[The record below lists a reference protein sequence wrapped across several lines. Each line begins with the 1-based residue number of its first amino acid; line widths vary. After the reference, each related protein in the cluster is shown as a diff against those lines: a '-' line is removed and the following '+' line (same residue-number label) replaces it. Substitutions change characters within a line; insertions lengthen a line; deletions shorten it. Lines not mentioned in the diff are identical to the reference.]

1 MQLKSIKT
9 KNTEIFILF
18 GIVFVQILWLL
29 ARSFRPNA
37 GFYEFRQSQTLWPVK
52 IWANEGFSPFNPKI
66 PIKGIEQEVWILE
79 LPLFQW
85 IVYLMHEITRVNIDY
100 LGRLLSLLLSLGVV
114 LIISLILARNSKKKQ
129 LWYSIFLITNPFF
142 YYWSTTTLVDWLA
155 LFFGAWAGYLIF
167 SKYKYKFIIK
177 IIVIALL
184 SVGSTVKISHVV
196 FGFFLI
202 YILELHR
209 GSKVNYRDN
218 KIYYFLTLVISIVFF
233 LIYSSFTSNLYGPND
248 SRRIWSTVD
257 DNYYWYFGTFDQY
270 KNLFLN
276 IGLIIDRLILLSS
289 SLILFIFLVILI
301 FLRKNKILYIFSL
314 LFLSLGYLMVF
325 INLNLNHDYYQIPVY
340 FVLMILLILG
350 IEELLRYSTTKLNRK
365 FTVAVIFFISCISA
379 FSSDLGQAYMRVVND
394 DFADTR
400 ACAKSFQP
408 QEWVFTLQVEN
419 PHLFYHC
426 NQKSFMVALGRQSD
440 ENMFNKEKYNYREV
454 YVLDLDHLEQTNQF
468 LNKIGGRTAG
478 EIESNWHLLV
488 WE

>member
-1 MQLKSIKT
+1 
-9 KNTEIFILF
+9 
-18 GIVFVQILWLL
+18 
-29 ARSFRPNA
+29 
-37 GFYEFRQSQTLWPVK
+37 
-52 IWANEGFSPFNPKI
+52 
-66 PIKGIEQEVWILE
+66 
-79 LPLFQW
+79 
-85 IVYLMHEITRVNIDY
+85 
-100 LGRLLSLLLSLGVV
+100 
-114 LIISLILARNSKKKQ
+114 
-129 LWYSIFLITNPFF
+129 
-142 YYWSTTTLVDWLA
+142 
-155 LFFGAWAGYLIF
+155 
-167 SKYKYKFIIK
+167 
-177 IIVIALL
+177 
-184 SVGSTVKISHVV
+184 
-196 FGFFLI
+196 
-202 YILELHR
+202 
-209 GSKVNYRDN
+209 
-218 KIYYFLTLVISIVFF
+218 
-233 LIYSSFTSNLYGPND
+233 
-248 SRRIWSTVD
+248 
-257 DNYYWYFGTFDQY
+257 
-270 KNLFLN
+270 
-276 IGLIIDRLILLSS
+276 
-289 SLILFIFLVILI
+289 
-301 FLRKNKILYIFSL
+301 
-314 LFLSLGYLMVF
+314 MVF

-379 FSSDLGQAYMRVVND
+379 FSSDPGQAYMRVVND